1 MKKHFTLIE
10 LLVVI
15 AIIAILAAMLL
26 PALAKARAKARSIS
40 CVSNLKQIGLA
51 TAMYA
56 GDSNTWVCHLSRG
69 LYCKAANSSFY
80 FWMAPLLA
88 YGYVNPGANLTC
100 PIMSEK
106 FGVGYHQRGYGVYV
120 VPQAWSESALKFRLP
135 LQPSYFGKGADNSGI
150 SSNSNTPFPET
161 YCNTGMIQSPSDA
174 FYATD
179 TSDGGTSGFGVVSTA
194 IPILGWTNGR
204 AAIHEGRFN
213 QSYHDGHADG
223 MTGLQLE
230 ALIRGNTKDFH
241 NSDTYL
247 CDYFDGDGTYKLVT
261 R

>member
-40 CVSNLKQIGLA
+40 CVNNLKQIALA
-51 TAMYA
+51 TAMYS
-56 GDSNTWVCHLSRG
+56 GDNNTWVCHNSRG
-69 LYCKAANSSFY
+69 LNCKATNTNFY
-80 FWMAPLLA
+80 YWMAPLLA
-88 YGYVNPGANLTC
+88 YGYVNPGPNLTC
-100 PIMSEK
+100 PSMSQK
-106 FGVGYHQRGYGVYV
+106 FGVGFHNRGYGVYV
-120 VPQAWSESALKFRLP
+120 VPQDWSTAALKFRLP
-135 LQPSYFGKGADNSGI
+135 LQPNYFGMGLANSGI
-150 SSNSNTPFPET
+150 SGSQPYPET
-161 YCNTGMIQSPSDA
+161 YCNTGMIQNPSDA
-174 FYATD
+174 FFATD
-179 TSDGGTSGFGVVSTA
+179 TSEGTAGFGTLSTA
-194 IPILGWTNGR
+194 LPILGWTNGR

-247 CDYFDGDGTYKLVT
+247 FDYFDGDGTYKLVS